1 MTMDTGDEVPAR
13 QRLLPV
19 WIAAAVLVVAIT
31 VVAVAILPRIGA
43 ASPTTAPTPAPSLP
57 GAPGHFADGQFAFDY
72 PTDWGVI
79 SGNDHGATGVL
90 DVIAVLGN
98 GTWQES
104 CRHGAD
110 GTMSWMSCG
119 TDAVG
124 VPPGGIVVR
133 IYLWYGGPA
142 VPCRGDTQANATLGT
157 TAVRATVDRSTTSW
171 EIRAPGNEFGQPN
184 NVFVEAH
191 TSDPT
196 ELARAED
203 LATSFRWLDSSY
215 SGGCSGPAS
224 S

>member
-1 MTMDTGDEVPAR
+1 MTMDKGDEVSAR
-13 QRLLPV
+13 PRLLPT
-19 WIAAAVLVVAIT
+19 WIGAAAVLVALA
-31 VVAVAILPRIGA
+31 VVAVAILPRLSP
-43 ASPTTAPTPAPSLP
+43 ASPTSSPTAAASLP

-90 DVIAVLGN
+90 DVLAVLGN

-104 CRHGAD
+104 CRRGAD

-133 IYLWYGGPA
+133 IYLWYGGPV

-157 TAVRATVDRSTTSW
+157 TAVRETVDRSTTSW

-203 LATSFRWLDSSY
+203 LVTSFLWLDPSY
-215 SGGCSGPAS
+215 NGGCPGPEFS
-224 S
+224 

>member
-1 MTMDTGDEVPAR
+1 MDKGGEVSAR
-13 QRLLPV
+13 RPLWPV
-19 WIAAAVLVVAIT
+19 WITAAVVVVAIA
-31 VVAVAILPRIGA
+31 VVAVAILPRLSP
-43 ASPTTAPTPAPSLP
+43 ASPTSAPTAAPSLP

-133 IYLWYGGPA
+133 IYLWYGGPV

-157 TAVRATVDRSTTSW
+157 TAVRETVDRSTTSW

-191 TSDPT
+191 TSDST

-203 LATSFRWLDSSY
+203 LVTGFRWLDSSY
-215 SGGCSGPAS
+215 NGGCPAPVLS
-224 S
+224 